1 MKYIA
6 TTLQLFLLLLVV
18 SLAACEDNRSNGL
31 FDDKVYLLTPD
42 LNKVDV
48 FNWGKY
54 DYELIACKGGV
65 GQQEAILQIV
75 LNESLLTRYNAK
87 NGTNYKLLSSELYQI
102 KNNQC
107 ELSISDTRGSFH
119 IEFNTAGIKELQ
131 EKDNSQYTLPV
142 QLTTVTPI
150 ATDTAKMTSIIVP
163 TVNEPY
169 ILFEESGFALTPNVI
184 DVLAEDEIPLLT
196 KVMTN
201 YYNNN
206 ELSFTLE
213 VDKQL
218 LDEYNQTHGTAYLLF
233 PENAYSFV
241 KEDWKLMP
249 KTNIRNCNFKIL
261 KKNLIKA
268 DGSYLFGDY
277 VLPLRITN
285 VSGTKIDPE
294 KSIQLIR
301 ISFQPAALDRSE
313 WEVIDCSSERVDD
326 GGGKNTVIDGK
337 LDTYWHSMW
346 EPDAPL
352 PHYIVIDMM
361 KEYNVMSIELIRR
374 KNNTNTKLLTFELSV
389 DGKTFAEVGTMD
401 FGDVTH
407 IEAGKEIYI
416 VPQKVRYLK
425 CYVRESNDPPYA
437 SIAEI
442 YVKGT
447 K

>member
-18 SLAACEDNRSNGL
+18 LLAACEDNRSNDL

-42 LNKVDV
+42 LNKIDI
-48 FNWGKY
+48 FNWGSY

-65 GQQEAILQIV
+65 GQQEATLQIA
-75 LNESLLTRYNAK
+75 LNESLLMAYNTK
-87 NGTNYKLLSSELYQI
+87 NRTNYKLLPKELYQL

-107 ELSISDTRGSFH
+107 ELSISDTRGSFY
-119 IEFNTAGIKELQ
+119 IVFNTAGIKGLQ
-131 EKDNSQYTLPV
+131 EQDNSQYALPV
-142 QLTTVTPI
+142 QITTTNSI
-150 ATDTAKMTSIIVP
+150 ETDTAKMTSIIVP
-163 TVNEPY
+163 KVYEPY
-169 ILFEESGFALTPNVI
+169 IQFEEPGFALTPNVI
-184 DVLAEDEIPLLT
+184 DVLAEDEIPFLT

-201 YYNNN
+201 YNNK
-206 ELSFTLE
+206 EALSFTIE
-213 VDKQL
+213 TDKQA
-218 LDEYNQTHGTAYLLF
+218 LDEYNKVHGTSYLLF
-233 PENAYSFV
+233 PEKAYSFT
-241 KEDWKLMP
+241 KEDWNLMP
-249 KTNIRNCNFKIL
+249 KTNIKSCSFKVL
-261 KKNLIKA
+261 KKNLIKE
-268 DGSYLFGDY
+268 DGGYLFGDY
-277 VLPLRITN
+277 VLPLRITQ
-285 VSGTKIDPE
+285 VSKHKIDPE

-301 ISFQPAALDRSE
+301 ISFQPAAIDRTE

-337 LDTYWHSMW
+337 LDTYWHSLW

-352 PHYIVIDMM
+352 PHYLVIDMM
-361 KEYNVMSIELIRR
+361 KEYNVLAIELIRR
-374 KNNTNTKLLTFELSV
+374 KDNTNTKLLTFELSV
-389 DGKTFAEVGTMD
+389 DGKTFTEVGKMD

-407 IEAGKEIYI
+407 KEAGKEIF
-416 VPQKVRYLK
+416 VKAQKARYLK